1 MKKFVFNQN
10 IVKIISTI
18 IIAIVII
25 IINLILT
32 NRILNKVRNQSEEL
46 YKTSCKNIAEGY
58 SNSITCKLNEY
69 ISNLDFFIDE
79 KLFSNATN
87 EEIHSYLIEKSN
99 KKPVAFL
106 NIFYADKNGNAFIDN
121 GLTTTVSDR
130 DYFNNIMHNGKKID
144 LDNPVI
150 SKTTGKMIIHISKPV
165 YDSFHNVKGIISAS
179 ITLTSLQEFFATIKN
194 DDFVRVFLIDKEGRF
209 IIHPDESYFMKSYTP
224 INKEFYD
231 FSSEKIA
238 LEGPGFFRS
247 ESTEGKEVD
256 ITLCRIE
263 KTSWLIGVS
272 VPEEQVNIIYN
283 EQKKFRILLLFF
295 TSLAII
301 LLSIIELIFINS
313 INYREHVET
322 IYDSLTNLWTRQKF
336 EKEVDRIIKHS
347 PKDKFM
353 LIESDIKN
361 FKYINQTYGNQKA
374 DELIIFYSKLLQE
387 SVKDFKGIVS
397 RSYSDHFYIL
407 IRIYSIYRAKKA
419 FLDQLE
425 TLNKEINKFEIT
437 FIPKFGITFLKPNID
452 YNQISIK
459 NLIGQASFTKSL
471 LEENTFSQYGIYS
484 SILLDKIKEERYIE
498 NHMNLALENEDFFIM
513 YQPIMDI
520 QSDKIIGAKP
530 VIKWKDSE
538 HGLINEDTFM
548 PIFKRNGFISNL
560 EFFVYKKVFNFLQ
573 NQINEKSSLVP
584 ILLTVSKIDLN
595 YVDFMNKFSKLFL
608 QYSIVPEL
616 IEIDLPEQVI
626 FNQPQ
631 TNDLIN
637 FFHKLNIQIAVSDSS
652 SCDFSLKTLH
662 SKEIDVIKFNK
673 NFIKIFESNDF
684 DKSSLEFINYF
695 LTECKN
701 LKKRTIFT
709 GIDNQSQDEILRELN
724 CDYAQGDYYSRPLSE
739 SDFIQFI
746 KLKF

>member
-1 MKKFVFNQN
+1 M
-10 IVKIISTI
+10 
-18 IIAIVII
+18 
-25 IINLILT
+25 
-32 NRILNKVRNQSEEL
+32 
-46 YKTSCKNIAEGY
+46 
-58 SNSITCKLNEY
+58 
-69 ISNLDFFIDE
+69 
-79 KLFSNATN
+79 
-87 EEIHSYLIEKSN
+87 
-99 KKPVAFL
+99 
-106 NIFYADKNGNAFIDN
+106 
-121 GLTTTVSDR
+121 
-130 DYFNNIMHNGKKID
+130 
-144 LDNPVI
+144 
-150 SKTTGKMIIHISKPV
+150 
-165 YDSFHNVKGIISAS
+165 
-179 ITLTSLQEFFATIKN
+179 
-194 DDFVRVFLIDKEGRF
+194 
-209 IIHPDESYFMKSYTP
+209 
-224 INKEFYD
+224 
-231 FSSEKIA
+231 
-238 LEGPGFFRS
+238 
-247 ESTEGKEVD
+247 
-256 ITLCRIE
+256 
-263 KTSWLIGVS
+263 
-272 VPEEQVNIIYN
+272 NIIYN

-397 RSYSDHFYIL
+397 RGYSDHFYIL

-530 VIKWKDSE
+530 VIKWKDPE
-538 HGLINEDTFM
+538 HGLINEDIFM